1 MSYIMS
7 EPRFALERRIP
18 LALIFAIFL
27 HLGAALIWAAQLD
40 TRVARIERDVDRIGD
55 RLELIPALVAGSGKK
70 L

>member
-1 MSYIMS
+1 MSYMIS

-18 LALIFAIFL
+18 LALVFAIML

-55 RLELIPALVAGSGKK
+55 KIESIFLIRDEGDKR
-70 L
+70 